1 MVECIFFLPNIDLFM
16 HFCSMKKQKR
26 NIFNSFNIYYRYY
39 KSSGL
44 YSFVLSNFI
53 KVLSVIAIIVVV
65 ALVLNTFIIEISDIP
80 NFLIENFPMYWVLAF
95 FLLSESIMGM
105 IPPDIFILWVSEM
118 PNFYFMVGVLG
129 VISYFGGFFAYFLG
143 VLIRKIPKV
152 KVKVEKLYA
161 NHINKIK
168 KWGGIFIVISA
179 LFPLPYAI
187 VCSLAGIMKFPIVRL
202 TYLGFFRIARFYLYA
217 MLIIQAV

>member
-1 MVECIFFLPNIDLFM
+1 
-16 HFCSMKKQKR
+16 
-26 NIFNSFNIYYRYY
+26 
-39 KSSGL
+39 
-44 YSFVLSNFI
+44 
-53 KVLSVIAIIVVV
+53 
-65 ALVLNTFIIEISDIP
+65 
-80 NFLIENFPMYWVLAF
+80 
-95 FLLSESIMGM
+95 
-105 IPPDIFILWVSEM
+105 
-118 PNFYFMVGVLG
+118 MVGVLG

>member
-1 MVECIFFLPNIDLFM
+1 M
-16 HFCSMKKQKR
+16 HFCSMKRQRR

-53 KVLSVIAIIVVV
+53 KVIIIIAVIIIA
-65 ALVLNTFIIEISDIP
+65 ALILNTFIIKISDIP
-80 NFLIENFPMYWVLAF
+80 QFLIENFPFYIVLLF
-95 FLLSESIMGM
+95 FLLSESFMGM

-118 PNFYFMVGVLG
+118 PNFYLMVGLLG
-129 VISYFGGFFAYFLG
+129 VISYVGGFIAYFLG
-143 VLIRKIPKV
+143 ALIRKIPKV
-152 KVKVEKLYA
+152 KVRVEKLYA
-161 NHINKIK
+161 SHIDKIK
-168 KWGGIFIVISA
+168 KWGGIFIVIAA

-187 VCSLAGIMKFPIVRL
+187 VCSLAGLMKFPLVRL
-202 TYLGFFRIARFYLYA
+202 TYLGIFRIIRFFLYA